1 MTKKVILSSVLLF
14 FLSIGSVKAQNDE
27 GQSGTVYSLYGSGMP
42 LLNNTAQEKGMGILG
57 VSFTD
62 NQSVGLTNPAQW
74 GSGIYTK
81 IAANFDFTNYS
92 IKDSLSS
99 GNNSLLKI
107 GSFQA
112 IFPIL
117 KNKLG
122 MSVALYPETRSS
134 YNVNSVRTF
143 NVGGR
148 TNEFL
153 SNRTGTGGVTKFEVG
168 FGLRLTNNISLGY
181 APSYAFLTESENETI
196 VFADNTIASNN
207 VNTRINGTAVSHR
220 FGLSIGKTNFLKADD
235 YIRIGGAIT
244 LPTNFDSKRKSETI
258 KQVGL
263 QSVVVEVGNT
273 GTANVGLP
281 LKMSGGVSYFFNSKF
296 NASTEFQLEKWD
308 EAEYGFSASE
318 ENAFT
323 NRYIYGAG
331 FQYHPYRSRSTKFF
345 SKFKYSAGISYD
357 SGHLEINNNKIETLW
372 FSAGLGL
379 VSPDLRT
386 NSSFDLSFQYGLRG
400 TISNSLV
407 KENIFAINLSVNLTE
422 LMFLRRKL
430 N

>member
-14 FLSIGSVKAQNDE
+14 FLSISGVKAQNDE
-27 GQSGTVYSLYGSGMP
+27 GRSGTVYSRYGSGMP
-42 LLNNTAQEKGMGILG
+42 VINNTAQEKGMGILG

-62 NQSVGLTNPAQW
+62 NQSVGLANPAYW
-74 GSGIYTK
+74 SSGIYTK
-81 IAANFDFTNYS
+81 VAANFDFTNYS

-117 KNKLG
+117 KNELG
-122 MSVALYPETRSS
+122 MSVSLYPETRSS
-134 YNVNSVRTF
+134 YNVNSVQTF
-143 NVGGR
+143 SVGN
-148 TNEFL
+148 TEKEFL

-168 FGLRLTNNISLGY
+168 FGFKLAKNISIGY

-196 VFADNTIASNN
+196 VFADNSIASNS
-207 VNTRINGTAVSHR
+207 VNKKINGTSISHR
-220 FGLSIGKTNFLKADD
+220 FGVLIGKANLFSANDF
-235 YIRIGGAIT
+235 IQIGGAVT
-244 LPTNFDSKRKSETI
+244 FPTNFDSKKKSETV
-258 KQVGL
+258 KQVGA

-273 GTANVGLP
+273 GTANVSLP
-281 LKMSGGVSYFFNSKF
+281 LKLSGGVSYFFNSKF

-308 EAEYGFSASE
+308 DAEYGFSAAE
-318 ENAFT
+318 ENTFT
-323 NRYIYGAG
+323 NRYIYGMG
-331 FQYHPYRSRSTKFF
+331 FQYHPYRSRSNKFL
-345 SKFKYSAGISYD
+345 SKFKYSAGISFD

-379 VSPDLRT
+379 ISPDLRT